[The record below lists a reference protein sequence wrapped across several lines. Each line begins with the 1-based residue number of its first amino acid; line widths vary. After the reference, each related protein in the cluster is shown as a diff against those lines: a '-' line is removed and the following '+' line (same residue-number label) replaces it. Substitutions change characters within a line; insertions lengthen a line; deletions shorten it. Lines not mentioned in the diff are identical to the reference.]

1 MNSPEIPGIYLRDLQ
16 MTISTIQQQMLAEV
30 DEADSDVA
38 QIRTA
43 LTQASSQLDKMFI
56 DNTPI
61 RELVN
66 GRAAIVDALLQ
77 SLWNSHFDKPL
88 DIALA
93 AVGGYGRGEL
103 HPASDIDLLIL
114 LGHTDDEEIAM
125 LLSSFITLLWDIGL
139 HVGQSVRTL
148 QECSE
153 ESKKDITVA
162 TNLMEARFLCG
173 NSKLVDQMLEQTG
186 PQNMWPSD
194 LFFKAKWLEQQR
206 RHLKYDDTA
215 HSLEPNVKEGPGG
228 LRDMQMIGWV
238 AKRHFCVPSLRGL
251 VKHHFLTQSEYQTL
265 KKEEAHLWRVRFA
278 LHMTTGRAEDRLL
291 FDYQRTLA
299 SMFGYE
305 DDDVELGVEKF
316 MQRYY
321 LAVTE
326 LQRLNEMLLQYFQET
341 ILLKNKLRS
350 PCIINN
356 RFQTRNGF
364 LEVRDKQLFSHRPI
378 IMLELFLLMTQDSNI
393 KGVRASTIRQI
404 REHLHLIDSKLRLNH
419 KAQQL
424 FLEILKQPQGVFHAL
439 RRMNRYGILAAYIP
453 DFANIVGRMQYDLFH
468 VYTVDTHTLFVIRN
482 LRRFTVAKYHDE
494 FPLCSDVIARIP
506 RQELLIL
513 AALFHDIAKGRG
525 GDHSQLGEAVGY
537 KFCRQHGLDE
547 EDSRLVSWLVRS
559 HLLMSMTAQSKD
571 LEDPL
576 VIQEFVRKVETPERL
591 DYLYLLTVADMRATN
606 PKRWNSWKDSLLG
619 QLHRSTHLTLTTD
632 IDTQTRH
639 NRQITLNKQ
648 QALQQLQRY
657 DESKVTAHWAS
668 MSDNYFLQ
676 NSVDG
681 IVWQTSLLFDHA
693 GQTAPRLHIITND
706 SHGGSEILIIDRDRD
721 NLFAITTGL
730 LDQLG
735 LNIMHARIETASNG
749 TSINSFVVLEEDG
762 SAVSGENRKEEIKQ
776 RLLQRLQ
783 ASAPLRVSSSDFR
796 SRESRHFDVETRISF
811 SQDESRQKTVMRILA
826 ADRPG
831 LLAKIGLAFCKC
843 DIRLC
848 SAKVATIGAD
858 VDNSFFITDINNQPL
873 GGEKQQRLLQKEVL
887 QQIQPQD

>member
-1 MNSPEIPGIYLRDLQ
+1 
-16 MTISTIQQQMLAEV
+16 MTISAVQQQMLAAV
-30 DEADSDVA
+30 DDAGSDFSE
-38 QIRTA
+38 IRTA
-43 LTQASSQLDKMFI
+43 LKQASGQLEKMFV
-56 DNTPI
+56 DNAPI

-66 GRAAIVDALLQ
+66 GRAALVDALLQ
-77 SLWNSHFDKPL
+77 SLWKRHIDERM
-88 DIALA
+88 DVALA

-114 LGHTDDEEIAM
+114 LGQEDDEELAM
-125 LLSSFITLLWDIGL
+125 ALSSFITLLWDIGL
-139 HVGQSVRTL
+139 YVGQSVRTL
-148 QECSE
+148 QECRE
-153 ESKKDITVA
+153 EAKKDITVA

-173 NSKLVDQMLEQTG
+173 NSELVDQMLDQTG
-186 PQNMWPSD
+186 PQKLWPSD
-194 LFFKAKWLEQQR
+194 LFFKAKWREQQR

-238 AKRHFCVPSLRGL
+238 AKRHFCVPSLSGL
-251 VKHHFLTQSEYQTL
+251 VKHHFLTQSEYQSL

-291 FDYQRTLA
+291 FDYQRKLA
-299 SMFGYE
+299 ELFGYE
-305 DDDVELGVEKF
+305 DDEVELGVEKF

-321 LAVTE
+321 RAVTE

-341 ILLKNKLRS
+341 ILLKNQLQP

-356 RFQTRNGF
+356 RFQTRSGF

-378 IMLELFLLMTQDSNI
+378 IMLELFLLMTQDSDI

-404 REHLHLIDSKLRLNH
+404 REHLHLIDSRFRTNH

-439 RRMNRYGILAAYIP
+439 RRMNRYGFLAAYIP
-453 DFANIVGRMQYDLFH
+453 DFSNIVGRMQYDLFH

-482 LRRFTVAKYHDE
+482 LRRFTVAKHHDE
-494 FPLCSDVIARIP
+494 FPSCSDVIARVP

-525 GDHSQLGEAVGY
+525 GDHSQLGEAVAY
-537 KFCRQHGLDE
+537 QFCRQQGLDE
-547 EDSRLVSWLVRS
+547 EDSRLVAWLVRS
-559 HLLMSMTAQSKD
+559 HLVMSMTAQRKD
-571 LEDPL
+571 IEDPS
-576 VIQEFVRKVETPERL
+576 VIHEFARQVETPERL

-606 PKRWNSWKDSLLG
+606 PKRWNSWKGSLLG
-619 QLHRSTHLTLTTD
+619 QLHRSTHLALTTD
-632 IDTQTRH
+632 IDAQTR
-639 NRQITLNKQ
+639 NARQIAQNKQ
-648 QALQQLQRY
+648 QALQQLRQRY
-657 DESKVTAHWAS
+657 AESKITTHWAS
-668 MSDNYFLQ
+668 LSDNYFLQ

-681 IVWQTSLLFDHA
+681 IVWQTSLLLDHA
-693 GQTAPRLHIITND
+693 GQTTPQLHIITND

-735 LNIMHARIETASNG
+735 LNIMHARIETAGNG
-749 TSINSFVVLEEDG
+749 ITISSFVVLEEDG
-762 SAVSGENRKEEIKQ
+762 SAVAGEIRESEIKQ

-783 ASAPLRVSSSDFR
+783 APAPLAVSSSDFR

-811 SQDESRQKTVMRILA
+811 SQDESKQRTIMRIVT

-831 LLAKIGLAFCKC
+831 LLAKIGLAFSKC
-843 DIRLC
+843 NIRLY
-848 SAKVATIGAD
+848 SAKIATIGAD
-858 VDNSFFITDINNQPL
+858 VDNSFFITDSNSQPL
-873 GGEKQQRLLQKEVL
+873 SDEKQQRLLQECVL
-887 QQIQPQD
+887 QQIEPQE

>member
-1 MNSPEIPGIYLRDLQ
+1 
-16 MTISTIQQQMLAEV
+16 MTISTIQQQMLAAV
-30 DEADSDVA
+30 DEAGPDVA

-43 LTQASSQLDKMFI
+43 LKQASGQLDKMFI
-56 DNTPI
+56 DNAPI

-66 GRAAIVDALLQ
+66 GRSALVDALLQ
-77 SLWNSHFDKPL
+77 SLWKSHFDGPL
-88 DIALA
+88 DIALV

-114 LGHTDDEEIAM
+114 LGYTDDEELAM
-125 LLSSFITLLWDIGL
+125 VLSSFITLLWDIGL

-148 QECSE
+148 HECRE
-153 ESKKDITVA
+153 EAIKDITVA

-173 NSKLVDQMLEQTG
+173 NNKLVEQMLEQTG

-194 LFFKAKWLEQQR
+194 LFFKAKWQEQQQ

-238 AKRHFCVPSLRGL
+238 AKRHFCVPSLSGL
-251 VKHHFLTQSEYQTL
+251 VKHHFLTQDEYQSL

-299 SMFGYE
+299 TLFGYE

-341 ILLKNKLRS
+341 ILLKNKLQP

-364 LEVRDKQLFSHRPI
+364 LEVRDNQLFSHRPI
-378 IMLELFLLMTQDSNI
+378 IMLELFLLMTQDSSI

-404 REHLHLIDSKLRLNH
+404 REHLHLIDTRLRTNL

-424 FLEILKQPQGVFHAL
+424 FLQILKQPQGVFHAL

-453 DFANIVGRMQYDLFH
+453 DFSHIVGRMQYDLFH

-494 FPLCSDVIARIP
+494 FPLCSDVITRIP

-525 GDHSQLGEAVGY
+525 GDHSQLGEAVAY
-537 KFCRQHGLDE
+537 KFCLQHGLE
-547 EDSRLVSWLVRS
+547 EKESRLVAWLVRT
-559 HLLMSMTAQSKD
+559 HLVMSMTAQRKD
-571 LEDPL
+571 IEDPS
-576 VIQEFVRKVETPERL
+576 VIHEFARQVETPERL

-606 PKRWNSWKDSLLG
+606 PKRWNSWKGSLLG
-619 QLHRSTHLTLTTD
+619 QLYRSTHLALTTD

-639 NRQITLNKQ
+639 NRQITQNKK
-648 QALQQLQRY
+648 QALQQLQQRY
-657 DESKVTAHWAS
+657 GESRVTAHWAS

-693 GQTAPRLHIITND
+693 GQTTPQLYIITND
-706 SHGGSEILIIDRDRD
+706 SHGGSEILIIDHDRD

-735 LNIMHARIETASNG
+735 LNIVHARIETANDG
-749 TSINSFVVLEEDG
+749 ISINSFVVLEEDG
-762 SAVSGENRKEEIKQ
+762 SAVDGKNREDEIKQ

-783 ASAPLRVSSSDFR
+783 ETAPLRVSSSDFR
-796 SRESRHFDVETRISF
+796 SRESRHFDVETHINF
-811 SQDESRQKTVMRILA
+811 SQDESGQRTIMRILA

-831 LLAKIGLAFCKC
+831 LLAKIGLAFSKNG
-843 DIRLC
+843 IRLC
-848 SAKVATIGAD
+848 SAKIATIGAD

-873 GGEKQQRLLQKEVL
+873 SGKKQQRLLQESVL
-887 QQIQPQD
+887 EQIKPQE

>member
-1 MNSPEIPGIYLRDLQ
+1 
-16 MTISTIQQQMLAEV
+16 MTIATIQQQLLAAV

-43 LTQASSQLDKMFI
+43 LKQAGAQLEKMFM
-56 DNTPI
+56 DQAPI

-66 GRAAIVDALLQ
+66 GRATFVDALLQ
-77 SLWNSHFDKPL
+77 SLWRRHFNTPL
-88 DIALA
+88 DIALV

-114 LGHTDDEEIAM
+114 LSETDDEEIAIA
-125 LLSSFITLLWDIGL
+125 LSSFITLLWDIGL

-148 QECSE
+148 QECRE
-153 ESKKDITVA
+153 EAAKDITVA

-173 NSKLVDQMLEQTG
+173 NSKLVDQMLQQTG

-194 LFFKAKWLEQQR
+194 LFFKAKWQEQQQ

-251 VKHHFLTQSEYQTL
+251 VEHQFLTRSEYESL

-278 LHMTTGRAEDRLL
+278 LHMTTSRAEDRLL

-299 SMFGYE
+299 TLFGYD

-316 MQRYY
+316 MRRYY

-341 ILLKNKLRS
+341 ILLKNRLQP

-364 LEVRDKQLFSHRPI
+364 LEVRDKQLFSQRPI
-378 IMLELFLLMTQDSNI
+378 IMLELFLLMTQDSSI
-393 KGVRASTIRQI
+393 KGVRASTIRLI
-404 REHLHLIDSKLRLNH
+404 REHLHLIDTRLRTNP
-419 KAQQL
+419 KAKQL
-424 FLEILKQPQGVFHAL
+424 FLQILKQQQGVFHAL

-494 FPLCSDVIARIP
+494 FPLCSDVIATIP
-506 RQELLIL
+506 KQQLLVL

-525 GDHSQLGEAVGY
+525 GDHSQLGEAVAY
-537 KFCRQHGLDE
+537 QFCREHGLQE
-547 EDSRLVSWLVRS
+547 KDSRLVAWLVRT
-559 HLLMSMTAQSKD
+559 HLLMSMTAQRKD
-571 LEDPL
+571 IEDPL
-576 VIQEFVRKVETPERL
+576 VIQEFAGKMQTPERL

-606 PKRWNSWKDSLLG
+606 PKRWNSWKASLLG
-619 QLHRSTHLTLTTD
+619 QLYSSTHLALTTD
-632 IDTQTRH
+632 IDTHTRH
-639 NRQITLNKQ
+639 SRQIARNKQ
-648 QALQQLQRY
+648 LAMQQLQQHY
-657 DESKVTAHWAS
+657 DENDISAHWIS

-693 GQTAPRLHIITND
+693 AQTSPQLHIITND
-706 SHGGSEILIIDRDRD
+706 SHGGSEILVIDRDRD
-721 NLFAITTGL
+721 NLFAMTTGL

-735 LNIMHARIETASNG
+735 LNIVHARIETAGNG
-749 TSINSFVVLEEDG
+749 ISINSFVVLEEDG
-762 SAVSGENRKEEIKQ
+762 SAVAGDERKDEVKQ

-783 ASAPLRVSSSDFR
+783 ESAPLTVNSAEFR
-796 SRESRHFDVETRISF
+796 SRESRHFDVETRIRF
-811 SQDESRQKTVMRILA
+811 SPDESGQKTIMRILT
-826 ADRPG
+826 ADCPG
-831 LLAKIGLAFCKC
+831 LLAKIGLAFSKC

-848 SAKVATIGAD
+848 GAKVATIGAD
-858 VDNSFFITDINNQPL
+858 VDNSFFITDSNNQPL
-873 GGEKQQRLLQKEVL
+873 SDNRQRLLQESVL
-887 QQIQPQD
+887 QQIQPQESVGSSQ

>member
-1 MNSPEIPGIYLRDLQ
+1 
-16 MTISTIQQQMLAEV
+16 MTIPTIQQQMLAAV
-30 DEADSDVA
+30 DDAGSDVA

-43 LTQASSQLDKMFI
+43 LKQASVQLEKMFV
-56 DNTPI
+56 DNAPI

-66 GRAAIVDALLQ
+66 GRATLVDALLQ
-77 SLWNSHFDKPL
+77 SLWKHHIDEQM
-88 DIALA
+88 DVALA

-103 HPASDIDLLIL
+103 HPASDIDLLVL
-114 LGHTDDEEIAM
+114 LGHSDDEELAM
-125 LLSSFITLLWDIGL
+125 ALSSFITLLWDIGL
-139 HVGQSVRTL
+139 YVGQSVRTL
-148 QECSE
+148 QECRE
-153 ESKKDITVA
+153 EAKKDITVA

-173 NSKLVDQMLEQTG
+173 ANKLIEQMMEQTG
-186 PQNMWPSD
+186 PQKMWPSD
-194 LFFKAKWLEQQR
+194 LFFKAKWREQQQ
-206 RHLKYDDTA
+206 RHLKYDDTV

-228 LRDMQMIGWV
+228 LRDIQMIGWV
-238 AKRHFCVPSLRGL
+238 AKRHFCVPSLSGL
-251 VKHHFLTQSEYQTL
+251 VKHHFLTRNEYQSL

-278 LHMTTGRAEDRLL
+278 LHTTTGRAEDRLL

-299 SMFGYE
+299 TMFGYE

-341 ILLKNKLRS
+341 ILLKNKLQP

-378 IMLELFLLMTQDSNI
+378 IMLELFLLMTQDSSI

-404 REHLHLIDSKLRLNH
+404 REHLHLIDTRLRSNP

-439 RRMNRYGILAAYIP
+439 RRMNRYGVLAAYIP

-468 VYTVDTHTLFVIRN
+468 VYTVDTHTLFLIRN
-482 LRRFTVAKYHDE
+482 LRRFTVARYHDE
-494 FPLCSDVIARIP
+494 FPLCSDAIARIP
-506 RQELLIL
+506 RQELLML

-525 GDHSQLGEAVGY
+525 GDHSQLGEAVAY
-537 KFCRQHGLDE
+537 QFCRQHGLDE
-547 EDSRLVSWLVRS
+547 KDSRLVAWLVRT
-559 HLLMSMTAQSKD
+559 HLLMSMTAQRKD
-571 LEDPL
+571 IEDPL
-576 VIQEFVRKVETPERL
+576 VIQEFARKVETPERL

-606 PKRWNSWKDSLLG
+606 PKRWNSWKGSLLG
-619 QLHRSTHLTLTTD
+619 QLHRSTHLALTTD
-632 IDTQTRH
+632 IDTRTRH
-639 NRQITLNKQ
+639 SRQIALNKQ
-648 QALQQLQRY
+648 QALQQLKQQY
-657 DESKVTAHWAS
+657 DESRVTAHWAS

-681 IVWQTSLLFDHA
+681 IVWQTSLLFDHS
-693 GQTAPRLHIITND
+693 GQTTPQLHIITND

-735 LNIMHARIETASNG
+735 LNIMHARIETAGNG
-749 TSINSFVVLEEDG
+749 ISINSFVVLEEDG
-762 SAVSGENRKEEIKQ
+762 SAVAGENRKEEIKQ
-776 RLLQRLQ
+776 RLLQRLL
-783 ASAPLRVSSSDFR
+783 ATTPLTVSSSDFR
-796 SRESRHFDVETRISF
+796 SRESRHFDVETHISF
-811 SQDESRQKTVMRILA
+811 SQDESGQRTIMRILA

-831 LLAKIGLAFCKC
+831 LLAKIGLAFCKS

-858 VDNSFFITDINNQPL
+858 IDNSFFITDINNQPL
-873 GGEKQQRLLQKEVL
+873 SDKKQQRLLQKRVL
-887 QQIQPQD
+887 LQIQPQE

>member
-1 MNSPEIPGIYLRDLQ
+1 
-16 MTISTIQQQMLAEV
+16 MTISTIQQQMLAAV
-30 DEADSDVA
+30 AGAGSDVA
-38 QIRTA
+38 PIRTA
-43 LTQASSQLDKMFI
+43 LKQASGQLEKMFI
-56 DNTPI
+56 DNAPI

-66 GRAAIVDALLQ
+66 GRATLVDALLQ
-77 SLWNSHFDKPL
+77 SLWESHFDTPL
-88 DIALA
+88 DIALV

-125 LLSSFITLLWDIGL
+125 ALSSFITLLWDIGL

-148 QECSE
+148 QECRE
-153 ESKKDITVA
+153 EAIKDITVA

-173 NSKLVDQMLEQTG
+173 NSKLVEQMLEQTG

-194 LFFKAKWLEQQR
+194 LFFKAKWQEQQQ

-299 SMFGYE
+299 TMFGYE

-316 MQRYY
+316 MRRYY

-341 ILLKNKLRS
+341 ILLKNKLQP

-356 RFQTRNGF
+356 RFQTRNDF

-378 IMLELFLLMTQDSNI
+378 IMLELFLLMTQDSSI

-404 REHLHLIDSKLRLNH
+404 REHLHLIDSKLRTNH
-419 KAQQL
+419 KAQRL

-439 RRMNRYGILAAYIP
+439 RRMNRYGVLAAYIP

-482 LRRFTVAKYHDE
+482 LRRFTVAKYYDE

-506 RQELLIL
+506 RQELLML

-525 GDHSQLGEAVGY
+525 GDHSQLGEAVAY
-537 KFCRQHGLDE
+537 KFCRQHGLNE
-547 EDSRLVSWLVRS
+547 KESRLVAWLVRT
-559 HLLMSMTAQSKD
+559 HLVMSMTAQRKD
-571 LEDPL
+571 IEDPS
-576 VIQEFVRKVETPERL
+576 VIHEFARQVETPERL
-591 DYLYLLTVADMRATN
+591 DYLYLLTVADTRATN
-606 PKRWNSWKDSLLG
+606 PKRWNSWKGSLLG
-619 QLHRSTHLTLTTD
+619 QLHRSTHLALTTD
-632 IDTQTRH
+632 IDARTRH
-639 NRQITLNKQ
+639 NRQIAENKK
-648 QALQQLQRY
+648 QALQQLRQRY
-657 DESKVTAHWAS
+657 AENRITAHWDS

-681 IVWQTSLLFDHA
+681 IVWQTSLLFEHA
-693 GQTAPRLHIITND
+693 GQTTPQLHIVTND
-706 SHGGSEILIIDRDRD
+706 SHGGSEILIIDHDRD

-735 LNIMHARIETASNG
+735 LNIVHARIETANDG
-749 TSINSFVVLEEDG
+749 ISINSFVVLEEDG
-762 SAVSGENRKEEIKQ
+762 SAISGETRENEIKQ

-783 ASAPLRVSSSDFR
+783 ESVPLRAGSSDFR
-796 SRESRHFDVETRISF
+796 SRESRHFDVETSINF
-811 SQDESRQKTVMRILA
+811 SQDDSKQRTIMRILT
-826 ADRPG
+826 ADQPG
-831 LLAKIGLAFCKC
+831 LLAKIGRVFSKC
-843 DIRLC
+843 DIRIC
-848 SAKVATIGAD
+848 SAKIATIGAD
-858 VDNSFFITDINNQPL
+858 VDNSFFITDVNNQPL
-873 GGEKQQRLLQKEVL
+873 SDKQQRLLQESVL
-887 QQIQPQD
+887 QQIQPQK

>member
-1 MNSPEIPGIYLRDLQ
+1 
-16 MTISTIQQQMLAEV
+16 MTIATIQQQLLAAV
-30 DEADSDVA
+30 DGADSDVA

-43 LTQASSQLDKMFI
+43 LKQASAQLEKMFM
-56 DNTPI
+56 DKAPI

-66 GRAAIVDALLQ
+66 GRATLVDALLQ
-77 SLWNSHFDKPL
+77 SLWRRHFDTPL
-88 DIALA
+88 DIALVA
-93 AVGGYGRGEL
+93 AGGYGRGEL

-114 LGHTDDEEIAM
+114 LGETDDEEIAM
-125 LLSSFITLLWDIGL
+125 ALSSFITLLWDIGL

-148 QECSE
+148 QECRE
-153 ESKKDITVA
+153 EAAKDITVA

-173 NSKLVDQMLEQTG
+173 SSKLVDQMLEQTG

-194 LFFKAKWLEQQR
+194 LFFKAKWREQQQ

-251 VKHHFLTQSEYQTL
+251 VEHHFLTRSEYESL

-278 LHMTTGRAEDRLL
+278 LHMTTSRAEDRLL

-299 SMFGYE
+299 TLFGYD

-316 MQRYY
+316 MRRYY

-341 ILLKNKLRS
+341 ILLKNRLQP

-364 LEVRDKQLFSHRPI
+364 LEVRDKQLFSQRPI
-378 IMLELFLLMTQDSNI
+378 IMLELFLLMTQDSSI
-393 KGVRASTIRQI
+393 KGVRASTIRLI
-404 REHLHLIDSKLRLNH
+404 REHLHLIDTRLRTNP
-419 KAQQL
+419 KAKQL
-424 FLEILKQPQGVFHAL
+424 FLQILDQQQGVFHAL

-494 FPLCSDVIARIP
+494 FPLCSDVIATIP
-506 RQELLIL
+506 KQQLLVL

-525 GDHSQLGEAVGY
+525 GDHSQLGEAVAY
-537 KFCRQHGLDE
+537 QFCLEHGLE
-547 EDSRLVSWLVRS
+547 EKESRLVAWLVRS
-559 HLLMSMTAQSKD
+559 HLLMSMTAQRKD
-571 LEDPL
+571 IEDPL
-576 VIQEFVRKVETPERL
+576 VIQEFAGRMQTPERL

-606 PKRWNSWKDSLLG
+606 PKRWNSWKGSLLG
-619 QLHRSTHLTLTTD
+619 QLHSSTHLALTTD
-632 IDTQTRH
+632 IDTHTRH
-639 NRQITLNKQ
+639 SRRITRNKQ
-648 QALQQLQRY
+648 LAMQQLQQHY
-657 DESKVTAHWAS
+657 DESDISAHWIS

-693 GQTAPRLHIITND
+693 AQTSPQLHLITND
-706 SHGGSEILIIDRDRD
+706 SHGGSEILVIDRDRD
-721 NLFAITTGL
+721 NLFAMTTGL

-735 LNIMHARIETASNG
+735 LNIVHARIETAGNG
-749 TSINSFVVLEEDG
+749 ISINSFVVLEEDG
-762 SAVSGENRKEEIKQ
+762 SAITGDERKYEVKQ

-783 ASAPLRVSSSDFR
+783 ESAPLTVSHADYR
-796 SRESRHFDVETRISF
+796 SRESRHFDVETRIRF
-811 SQDESRQKTVMRILA
+811 SRDESGQRTIMRILT
-826 ADRPG
+826 ADCPG
-831 LLAKIGLAFCKC
+831 LLAKIGLAFSKC
-843 DIRLC
+843 DIRL
-848 SAKVATIGAD
+848 SGAKVATIGAD
-858 VDNSFFITDINNQPL
+858 VDNSFFITDSNNQPL
-873 GGEKQQRLLQKEVL
+873 SDNRQRLLQESVL
-887 QQIQPQD
+887 EQIQPQESVGSSQ

>member
-1 MNSPEIPGIYLRDLQ
+1 
-16 MTISTIQQQMLAEV
+16 MTISAVQQQMLAAV
-30 DEADSDVA
+30 DDAGSDFSE
-38 QIRTA
+38 IRTA
-43 LTQASSQLDKMFI
+43 LKQASGQLEKMFV
-56 DNTPI
+56 DNAPI

-66 GRAAIVDALLQ
+66 GRAALVDALLQ
-77 SLWNSHFDKPL
+77 SLWKRHIDERM
-88 DIALA
+88 DVALA

-114 LGHTDDEEIAM
+114 LGQEDDEELAM
-125 LLSSFITLLWDIGL
+125 ALSSFITLLWDIGL
-139 HVGQSVRTL
+139 YVGQSVRTL
-148 QECSE
+148 QECRE
-153 ESKKDITVA
+153 EAKKDITVA

-173 NSKLVDQMLEQTG
+173 NSELVDQMLDQTG
-186 PQNMWPSD
+186 PQKLWPSD
-194 LFFKAKWLEQQR
+194 LFFKAKWREQQR

-238 AKRHFCVPSLRGL
+238 AKRHFCVPSLSGL
-251 VKHHFLTQSEYQTL
+251 VKHHFLTQSEYQSL

-291 FDYQRTLA
+291 FDYQRKLA
-299 SMFGYE
+299 ELFGYE
-305 DDDVELGVEKF
+305 DDEVELGVEKF

-321 LAVTE
+321 RAVTE

-341 ILLKNKLRS
+341 ILLKNQLQP

-356 RFQTRNGF
+356 RFQTRSGF

-378 IMLELFLLMTQDSNI
+378 IMLELFLLMTQDSDI

-404 REHLHLIDSKLRLNH
+404 REHLHLIDSRFRTNH

-439 RRMNRYGILAAYIP
+439 RRMNRYGFLAAYIP
-453 DFANIVGRMQYDLFH
+453 DFSNIVGRMQYDLFH

-482 LRRFTVAKYHDE
+482 LRRFTVAKHHDE
-494 FPLCSDVIARIP
+494 FPSCSDVIARVP

-525 GDHSQLGEAVGY
+525 GDHSQLGEAVAY
-537 KFCRQHGLDE
+537 QFCRQQGLDE
-547 EDSRLVSWLVRS
+547 EDSRLVAWLVRS
-559 HLLMSMTAQSKD
+559 HLVMSMTAQRKD
-571 LEDPL
+571 IEDPS
-576 VIQEFVRKVETPERL
+576 VIHEFARQVETPERL

-606 PKRWNSWKDSLLG
+606 PKRWNSWKGSLLG
-619 QLHRSTHLTLTTD
+619 QLHRSTHLALTTD
-632 IDTQTRH
+632 IDAQTR
-639 NRQITLNKQ
+639 NARQIAQNKQ
-648 QALQQLQRY
+648 QALQQLRQRY
-657 DESKVTAHWAS
+657 AESKITTHWAS
-668 MSDNYFLQ
+668 LSDNYFLQ

-681 IVWQTSLLFDHA
+681 IVWQTSLLLDHA
-693 GQTAPRLHIITND
+693 GQTTPQLHIITND

-735 LNIMHARIETASNG
+735 LNIMHARIETAGNG
-749 TSINSFVVLEEDG
+749 ITISSFVVLEEDG
-762 SAVSGENRKEEIKQ
+762 SAVAGEIRESEIKQ

-783 ASAPLRVSSSDFR
+783 APAPLAVSSSDFR

-811 SQDESRQKTVMRILA
+811 SQDESKQRTIMRIVT

-831 LLAKIGLAFCKC
+831 LLAKIGLAFSKC
-843 DIRLC
+843 NIRLY
-848 SAKVATIGAD
+848 SAKIATIGAD
-858 VDNSFFITDINNQPL
+858 VDNSFFITDSNSQPL
-873 GGEKQQRLLQKEVL
+873 SDEIQQRLLQECVL
-887 QQIQPQD
+887 QQIEPQE

>member
-1 MNSPEIPGIYLRDLQ
+1 
-16 MTISTIQQQMLAEV
+16 MTISAVQQQMLAAV
-30 DEADSDVA
+30 DDAGSDFSE
-38 QIRTA
+38 IRTA
-43 LTQASSQLDKMFI
+43 LKQASGQLEKMFV
-56 DNTPI
+56 DNAPI

-66 GRAAIVDALLQ
+66 GRAALVDALLQ
-77 SLWNSHFDKPL
+77 SLWKRHIDERM
-88 DIALA
+88 DVALA

-114 LGHTDDEEIAM
+114 LGQEDDEELAM
-125 LLSSFITLLWDIGL
+125 ALSSFITLLWDIGL
-139 HVGQSVRTL
+139 YVGQSVRTL
-148 QECSE
+148 QECRE
-153 ESKKDITVA
+153 EAKKDITVA

-173 NSKLVDQMLEQTG
+173 NSELVDQMLDQTG
-186 PQNMWPSD
+186 PQKLWPSD
-194 LFFKAKWLEQQR
+194 LFFKAKWREQQR

-238 AKRHFCVPSLRGL
+238 AKRHFCVPSLSGL
-251 VKHHFLTQSEYQTL
+251 VKHHFLTQSEYQSL

-291 FDYQRTLA
+291 FDYQRKLA
-299 SMFGYE
+299 ELFGYE
-305 DDDVELGVEKF
+305 DDEVELGVEKF

-321 LAVTE
+321 RAVTE

-341 ILLKNKLRS
+341 ILLKNQLQP

-356 RFQTRNGF
+356 RFQTRSGF

-378 IMLELFLLMTQDSNI
+378 IMLELFLLMTQDSDI

-404 REHLHLIDSKLRLNH
+404 REHLHLIDSRFRTNH

-439 RRMNRYGILAAYIP
+439 RRMNRYGFLAAYIP
-453 DFANIVGRMQYDLFH
+453 DFSNIVGRMQYDLFH

-482 LRRFTVAKYHDE
+482 LRRFTVAKHHDE
-494 FPLCSDVIARIP
+494 FPSCSDVIARVP

-525 GDHSQLGEAVGY
+525 GDHSQLGEAVAY
-537 KFCRQHGLDE
+537 QFCRQQGLDE
-547 EDSRLVSWLVRS
+547 EDSRLVAWLVRS
-559 HLLMSMTAQSKD
+559 HLVMSMTAQRKD
-571 LEDPL
+571 IEDPS
-576 VIQEFVRKVETPERL
+576 VIHEFARQVETPERL

-606 PKRWNSWKDSLLG
+606 PKRWNSWKGSLLG
-619 QLHRSTHLTLTTD
+619 QLHRSTHLALTTD
-632 IDTQTRH
+632 IDAQTR
-639 NRQITLNKQ
+639 NARQIAQNKQ
-648 QALQQLQRY
+648 QALQQLRQRY
-657 DESKVTAHWAS
+657 AESKITTHWAS
-668 MSDNYFLQ
+668 LSDNYFLQ

-681 IVWQTSLLFDHA
+681 IVWQTSLLLDHA
-693 GQTAPRLHIITND
+693 GQTTPQLHIITND

-735 LNIMHARIETASNG
+735 LNIMHARIETAGNG
-749 TSINSFVVLEEDG
+749 ITISSFVVLEEDG
-762 SAVSGENRKEEIKQ
+762 SAVAGEIRESEIKQ

-783 ASAPLRVSSSDFR
+783 APAPLAVSSSDFR

-811 SQDESRQKTVMRILA
+811 SQDESKQRTIMRIVT

-831 LLAKIGLAFCKC
+831 LLAKIGLAFSKC
-843 DIRLC
+843 NIRLY
-848 SAKVATIGAD
+848 SAKIATIGAD
-858 VDNSFFITDINNQPL
+858 VDNSFFITDSNSQPL
-873 GGEKQQRLLQKEVL
+873 SDEKQQRLLQESVL
-887 QQIQPQD
+887 QQIEPQE

>member
-1 MNSPEIPGIYLRDLQ
+1 
-16 MTISTIQQQMLAEV
+16 MTLSTIQQQMLAAV
-30 DEADSDVA
+30 NEAGSDVA

-43 LTQASSQLDKMFI
+43 LKQASEQLEKMFV
-56 DNTPI
+56 DNAPI

-66 GRAAIVDALLQ
+66 GRAALVDALLQ
-77 SLWNSHFDKPL
+77 TLWKRHIEEQMDV
-88 DIALA
+88 ALA

-114 LGHTDDEEIAM
+114 LGHSDDEELAM
-125 LLSSFITLLWDIGL
+125 ALSTFITLLWDIGL
-139 HVGQSVRTL
+139 YVGQSVRTL
-148 QECSE
+148 QECRE
-153 ESKKDITVA
+153 EAIKDITVA

-173 NSKLVDQMLEQTG
+173 ASTLVDQMLEQTG

-194 LFFKAKWLEQQR
+194 LFFKAKWKEQQQ

-238 AKRHFCVPSLRGL
+238 AKRHFCVPSLSGL
-251 VKHHFLTQSEYQTL
+251 VKHHFLTRNEYQSL

-299 SMFGYE
+299 TMFGYE

-341 ILLKNKLRS
+341 ILLKNKLQP

-356 RFQTRNGF
+356 RFQMRNGF

-378 IMLELFLLMTQDSNI
+378 IMLELFLLMTQDSSI

-404 REHLHLIDSKLRLNH
+404 REHLHLIDTRLRTNH

-424 FLEILKQPQGVFHAL
+424 FLEILKQPRGVFHAL

-494 FPLCSDVIARIP
+494 FPLCSDVITRIP

-525 GDHSQLGEAVGY
+525 GDHSQLGEAVAY
-537 KFCRQHGLDE
+537 NFCRQHGLDE
-547 EDSRLVSWLVRS
+547 EESRLVAWLVRT
-559 HLLMSMTAQSKD
+559 HLVMSMTAQRKD
-571 LEDPL
+571 IEDPS
-576 VIQEFVRKVETPERL
+576 VIHEFARQVETPERL

-606 PKRWNSWKDSLLG
+606 PKRWNSWKGSLLG
-619 QLHRSTHLTLTTD
+619 QLHRSTHLALTTD
-632 IDTQTRH
+632 IDAQTR
-639 NRQITLNKQ
+639 NARQIAQNKK
-648 QALQQLQRY
+648 QAMQQLQQRY
-657 DESKVTAHWAS
+657 AESRITAHWDS
-668 MSDNYFLQ
+668 ISDNYFLQ

-693 GQTAPRLHIITND
+693 GQTTPQLHIVTND

-735 LNIMHARIETASNG
+735 LNIVHARIETANDG
-749 TSINSFVVLEEDG
+749 ITINSFVVLEEDG
-762 SAVSGENRKEEIKQ
+762 SAVDGEIRENEIKQ

-783 ASAPLRVSSSDFR
+783 ETAPLRVSSSDFR
-796 SRESRHFDVETRISF
+796 SRESRHFDVETRINF
-811 SQDESRQKTVMRILA
+811 SQDELKQRTIMRIMA

-831 LLAKIGLAFCKC
+831 LLAKIGLAFSKC
-843 DIRLC
+843 NIRLC
-848 SAKVATIGAD
+848 SAKIATIGAD

-873 GGEKQQRLLQKEVL
+873 SDKQQRLLQESVL
-887 QQIQPQD
+887 QQIQPQE

>member
-1 MNSPEIPGIYLRDLQ
+1 MKV
-16 MTISTIQQQMLAEV
+16 STIQQQMLAAV
-30 DEADSDVA
+30 DEAGSDVA
-38 QIRTA
+38 QIRAA
-43 LTQASSQLDKMFI
+43 LKHASGQLEKMFI
-56 DNTPI
+56 DNAPI
-61 RELVN
+61 RELIN
-66 GRAAIVDALLQ
+66 GRAALVDALLQ
-77 SLWNSHFDKPL
+77 TLWKRHIDKQM
-88 DIALA
+88 DVALA

-103 HPASDIDLLIL
+103 HPASDIDLLVL
-114 LGHTDDEEIAM
+114 LGDSNDEALAM
-125 LLSSFITLLWDIGL
+125 ALSSFITLLWDIGL
-139 HVGQSVRTL
+139 YVGQSVRTL
-148 QECSE
+148 DECCE
-153 ESKKDITVA
+153 EAKKDITVA

-194 LFFKAKWLEQQR
+194 LFFKAKWREQQQ
-206 RHLKYDDTA
+206 RHLKYDDTV
-215 HSLEPNVKEGPGG
+215 HSLEPNVKQGPGG

-238 AKRHFCVPSLRGL
+238 AKRHFCVPSLSGL
-251 VKHHFLTQSEYQTL
+251 VKHHFLTQSEYQSL

-278 LHMTTGRAEDRLL
+278 LHMTSGRSEDRLL

-299 SMFGYE
+299 TLFGYE
-305 DDDVELGVEKF
+305 DDEVELGVEKF

-321 LAVTE
+321 RAVTE

-341 ILLKNKLRS
+341 ILLKNQLQP

-378 IMLELFLLMTQDSNI
+378 IMLELFLLMTQDSSI

-404 REHLHLIDSKLRLNH
+404 REHLHLIDTRLRTNP

-424 FLEILKQPQGVFHAL
+424 FLQILKQPQGVFHAL

-482 LRRFTVAKYHDE
+482 LRRFTVARYHDE

-525 GDHSQLGEAVGY
+525 GDHSQLGEEVAY

-547 EDSRLVSWLVRS
+547 QESRLVAWLVRT
-559 HLLMSMTAQSKD
+559 HLVMSMTAQRKD
-571 LEDPL
+571 IEDPS
-576 VIQEFVRKVETPERL
+576 VIHEFARQVQTPERL

-606 PKRWNSWKDSLLG
+606 PKRWNSWKGSLLG
-619 QLHRSTHLTLTTD
+619 QLHRSTHLALTTD
-632 IDTQTRH
+632 IDAQTR
-639 NRQITLNKQ
+639 NARQIAQNKK
-648 QALQQLQRY
+648 QALQQLQQRY

-693 GQTAPRLHIITND
+693 GQTKPQLHIITND

-735 LNIMHARIETASNG
+735 LNIMHARIETANDG
-749 TSINSFVVLEEDG
+749 ISINSFVVLEEDG
-762 SAVSGENRKEEIKQ
+762 SAVDGEIRVDEIKQ

-783 ASAPLRVSSSDFR
+783 ETAPLRVSSSDFR
-796 SRESRHFDVETRISF
+796 SRESRHFDVETRINF
-811 SQDESRQKTVMRILA
+811 SQDESRQRTIIRIMA

-831 LLAKIGLAFCKC
+831 LLAKIGLAFSKC
-843 DIRLC
+843 GIRLC
-848 SAKVATIGAD
+848 SAKIATIGAD

-873 GGEKQQRLLQKEVL
+873 SDKQQGLLRESVL
-887 QQIQPQD
+887 EQIQPQE

>member
-1 MNSPEIPGIYLRDLQ
+1 
-16 MTISTIQQQMLAEV
+16 MTISTIQQQMLAAV
-30 DEADSDVA
+30 DKAGSNVA
-38 QIRTA
+38 EIRTA
-43 LTQASSQLDKMFI
+43 LKQASEQLEKMFV
-56 DNTPI
+56 DNAPI

-66 GRAAIVDALLQ
+66 GRAALVDALLQ
-77 SLWNSHFDKPL
+77 SLWKRHIEEQMDV
-88 DIALA
+88 ALA

-114 LGHTDDEEIAM
+114 LGHSDDEELAM
-125 LLSSFITLLWDIGL
+125 ALSSFITLLWDIGL
-139 HVGQSVRTL
+139 YVGQSVRTL
-148 QECSE
+148 QECRE
-153 ESKKDITVA
+153 EAKKDITVA

-173 NSKLVDQMLEQTG
+173 NIELVDQMLDQTG

-194 LFFKAKWLEQQR
+194 LFFKAKWQEQQR

-299 SMFGYE
+299 TMFGYE

-341 ILLKNKLRS
+341 ILLKNKLQP

-378 IMLELFLLMTQDSNI
+378 IMLELFLLMTQDSSI

-404 REHLHLIDSKLRLNH
+404 REHLHLIDTRLRTNH

-513 AALFHDIAKGRG
+513 AALFHDIAKGHG
-525 GDHSQLGEAVGY
+525 GDHSQLGEVVAY
-537 KFCRQHGLDE
+537 NFCRQHGLNE
-547 EDSRLVSWLVRS
+547 EESRLVAWLVRT
-559 HLLMSMTAQSKD
+559 HLVMSMTAQRRD
-571 LEDPL
+571 IEDPS
-576 VIQEFVRKVETPERL
+576 VIHEFARQVETPERL

-606 PKRWNSWKDSLLG
+606 PKCWNSWKGSLLG
-619 QLHRSTHLTLTTD
+619 QLHRSTHLALTTD
-632 IDTQTRH
+632 IDAQTR
-639 NRQITLNKQ
+639 NARQIAQNKQ
-648 QALQQLQRY
+648 QAMQQLQQRY
-657 DESKVTAHWAS
+657 AESRITAHWDS
-668 MSDNYFLQ
+668 ISDNYFLQ

-693 GQTAPRLHIITND
+693 GQTTPQLHIVTND

-735 LNIMHARIETASNG
+735 LNIVHARIETANDG
-749 TSINSFVVLEEDG
+749 ITINSFVVLEEDG
-762 SAVSGENRKEEIKQ
+762 SAVDGEIRVDEIKQ

-783 ASAPLRVSSSDFR
+783 ETAPLRVSSSDFR
-796 SRESRHFDVETRISF
+796 SRESRHFDVETRINF
-811 SQDESRQKTVMRILA
+811 SQDESKQRTIMRIMA
-826 ADRPG
+826 ANRPG
-831 LLAKIGLAFCKC
+831 LLAKIGLAFSKC
-843 DIRLC
+843 NIRLC

-858 VDNSFFITDINNQPL
+858 VDNSFFITDVNNQPL
-873 GGEKQQRLLQKEVL
+873 SDKQQRLLQESVL
-887 QQIQPQD
+887 QQIQPQE